1 MEHTIIQANDLIK
14 QMNVEVRSS
23 DPSTRRNLT
32 EKINQ
37 YQKTMVAHKSD
48 FEQAKDANQRS
59 QLIGDKSSAH
69 RQRLLDTNDKL
80 ARQNEV
86 ILAAS
91 RTVAETEEVGIE
103 ITNELIRNREKIQS
117 AHAKTRDFIGIT
129 DSARR
134 LITSMQ
140 RRDVQQRFILA
151 FIAVVLIIA
160 ISITVYF
167 TQSKSKS
174 KK

>member
-1 MEHTIIQANDLIK
+1 
-14 QMNVEVRSS
+14 MNVEVRSS
-23 DPSTRRNLT
+23 DPATRRNLT

-48 FEQAKDANQRS
+48 FEQAREASQRS
-59 QLIGDKSSAH
+59 QLIGDKSGAH

-117 AHAKTRDFIGIT
+117 AHSKTRDFIGIT

-140 RRDVQQRFILA
+140 RRDVQQRFILL
-151 FIAVVLIIA
+151 FIAIVLIIA

-167 TQSKSKS
+167 MEESKP